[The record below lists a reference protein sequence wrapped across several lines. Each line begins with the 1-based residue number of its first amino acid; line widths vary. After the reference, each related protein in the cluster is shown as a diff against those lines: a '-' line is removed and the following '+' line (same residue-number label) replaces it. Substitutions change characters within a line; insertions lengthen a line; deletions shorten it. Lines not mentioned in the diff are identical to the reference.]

1 MIDFYGFQI
10 NIIDLTFSI
19 ILIISA
25 FIGYHNGFLKEIVST
40 LMWLLSLLITFTF
53 LEEFQTIFANFI
65 NNEIIL
71 KVVSFFIPFLIIFL
85 LNSIF
90 FKLIF
95 NNLNKSNTFLLNKIL
110 GLIFGILR
118 GILILI
124 LCYIGIAYLFKT
136 KENFPEI
143 MSQSSIFEP
152 VKNFSIYV
160 WKFSFL

>member
-1 MIDFYGFQI
+1 MIDFYGFHI

-53 LEEFQTIFANFI
+53 LEEFQTIFSNFI

-110 GLIFGILR
+110 GLIFGIFR